1 MCPPCTPVFWLKIY
15 ILKNLRL
22 IYFAQGKNHYIM
34 YNRMDFLLNIHV
46 VYLFDGLQFQH
57 SHFYKR
63 EIGIA

>member
-1 MCPPCTPVFWLKIY
+1 MSALDPGSLA
-15 ILKNLRL
+15 KN
-22 IYFAQGKNHYIM
+22 IYFEKFEINLFCQGKNHYIM
-34 YNRMDFLLNIHV
+34 YNIIDFLLNIHV